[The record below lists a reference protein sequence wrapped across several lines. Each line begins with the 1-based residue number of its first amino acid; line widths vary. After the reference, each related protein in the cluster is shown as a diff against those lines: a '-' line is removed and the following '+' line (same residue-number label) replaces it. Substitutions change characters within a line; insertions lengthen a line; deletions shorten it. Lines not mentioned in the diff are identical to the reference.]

1 MLMLRRTH
9 ERIVQEKNI
18 AAIKFVEYH
27 RNMVAKLQATIEES
41 NREIAS
47 LRRSAALDKLAE
59 IDSEEIDSMRGPVKV
74 RSRKS

>member
-1 MLMLRRTH
+1 MFMLRRTH
-9 ERIVQEKNI
+9 EAAMQEKNI

-27 RNMVAKLQATIEES
+27 RNMVAQLQATIEER

-59 IDSEEIDSMRGPVKV
+59 IDAEEIKGH
-74 RSRKS
+74 